1 MWRLVKYLEE
11 NEQGIIGKIDSIERT
26 EEGSTAH
33 EMAAKLAEI
42 WPGDDDRITKD
53 HYELAAAIMQALWLG
68 RRAQQEKEERGDRE
82 AGQFFQDA
90 ILQAFEAGKRS
101 AIARA

>member
-26 EEGSTAH
+26 EEGGAH

-42 WPGDDDRITKD
+42 WPGDDEKITKD
-53 HYELAAAIMQALWLG
+53 YYELAVAIMQALWLG

-101 AIARA
+101 AITRA